1 MDVRNTSGLQT
12 GTNPPI
18 IAIYT
23 QAGNVQQQSI
33 AVSNDKGRTF
43 QPYSGNP
50 VLPSPGIPDFR
61 DPKVQEIN
69 GKWLMSLAVNDSI
82 AFYSSDN
89 LRDWTALS
97 KFGGIP
103 PEGAHGG
110 VWECP
115 DLISFVLDNGYKVWV
130 LLVSI
135 NPGSP
140 NLGSVTQYFLG
151 DFDGKVF
158 RKFGIDHNL
167 WMDWGSDNYAGV
179 TFSNEPKNRKLLIAW
194 MNNWLYGE
202 VIPTA
207 EWRGQMTIP
216 RVLEL
221 KRINGKVRLASSPAE
236 ELEKLRKENEFYEK
250 TEPLIIKSGF
260 CYNLTNDLSF
270 INPLLEID
278 AVFDTNLVAAD
289 PTASFQLCFSNNL
302 NEEICVGYD
311 YGQNIIYLDREK
323 AGNVSFHT
331 DFGRRVKADRDSKN
345 KIIQLKLYLDT
356 SAIELFADG
365 GVTAMT
371 GLFYPTELFS
381 IIKIIFSSANSA
393 NELSVR
399 SITVQGL
406 KSIYNC

>member
-1 MDVRNTSGLQT
+1 MDIRNTSGLQT
-12 GTNPPI
+12 GPNPPI

-23 QAGNVQQQSI
+23 QATSVQQQQSI

-43 QPYSGNP
+43 QPYARNP

-61 DPKVQEIN
+61 DPKVYQIN
-69 GKWLMSLAVNDSI
+69 GKWIMSLAVNDSI

-89 LRDWTALS
+89 LKNWIALS
-97 KFGGIP
+97 KFGGSP

-115 DLISFVLDNGYKVWV
+115 DLLSFDVNGYQVWV

-135 NPGSP
+135 NPGGP

-151 DFDGKVF
+151 DFDGKTF
-158 RKFGIDHNL
+158 RKFGIAQNL
-167 WMDWGSDNYAGV
+167 WMDWGPDNYAGV

-194 MNNWLYGE
+194 MNNWLYGD
-202 VIPTA
+202 VVPTE

-236 ELEKLRKENEFYEK
+236 ELQKLRIFNQFYEK
-250 TEPLIIKSGF
+250 TVPLIIANGVS
-260 CYNLTNDLSF
+260 YNLSKDLSF
-270 INPLLEID
+270 TNPLLEID
-278 AVFDTNLVAAD
+278 ASFDTNLAIAD
-289 PTASFQLCFSNNL
+289 PSASFQLCFSNSL
-302 NEEICVGYD
+302 LEEVCVGYN
-311 YGQNIIYLDREK
+311 YGQNSIYLDRGNS
-323 AGNVSFHT
+323 GNVQFQT
-331 DFGRRVKADRDSKN
+331 NFGRRAIANRETKD

-356 SAIELFADG
+356 SAIELFGDG
-365 GVTAMT
+365 GVTTMT
-371 GLFYPTELFS
+371 ALFYPTEPLSS
-381 IIKIIFSSANSA
+381 IRIAFSSANSA
-393 NELSVR
+393 NKLSVR

-406 KSIYNC
+406 KSIYSC